1 MYANG
6 RNITMQR
13 EASMK
18 ESTFIFPAQN
28 NNGPIYVCMYID
40 ILMTY
45 YWKLYTRKVLLLCNS
60 IYILHSILL
69 ANAVQCT
76 YTIKLSLKENIKALN
91 IFKIFCLVF
100 IRLSEFKSI

>member
-1 MYANG
+1 
-6 RNITMQR
+6 MQR

-28 NNGPIYVCMYID
+28 NNGPVYVCMYID

-45 YWKLYTRKVLLLCNS
+45 YWKLYTKKVHLLCKS
-60 IYILHSILL
+60 IYMFHSNFL
-69 ANAVQCT
+69 AYVVQCT
-76 YTIKLSLKENIKALN
+76 YTIKLNLKENIKALN

-100 IRLSEFKSI
+100 IY

>member
-45 YWKLYTRKVLLLCNS
+45 FWKLYTRKEHLYVKVSTSCIPFFFLMLCNV
-60 IYILHSILL
+60 HT
-69 ANAVQCT
+69 Q
-76 YTIKLSLKENIKALN
+76 
-91 IFKIFCLVF
+91 
-100 IRLSEFKSI
+100 